1 MGVKTAIPITVFTGF
16 LGAGKTTIIL
26 SLLEQLPKDYQ
37 VVLLKNEFGDVEV
50 DSQLA
55 SNSSLTAMKTALLEI
70 RDKYRPDRIII
81 ESSGSAF
88 PATLAFQIREL
99 ERETEGDFKLDAIV
113 TVVDAENFRGY
124 EDTSPTAKMQAQYT
138 DVILINK
145 WEHCLTILEPST
157 TSPPNSAVKASPEFP
172 TIYCLAST
180 RSNSWIFPHT
190 PTRTTTT
197 KSKPRRYQ
205 RYTLPHAHTHD
216 HGHNHDHG
224 HSHDEP
230 STRVE
235 ADAPLTRDQLTD
247 ALGRLP
253 KDSIYRVKG
262 FVRFRDQD
270 PIEVLNW
277 AFGRF
282 DLVPCNLDRR
292 PVPTWPGPIAFHC
305 DGSSGRHK
313 RFARRLGQS
322 LDLEITCDGLDRGSK
337 SSHPLSSF
345 SPSSPPSLRFLLR
358 WFDHEPSTCLV
369 CTHSSR
375 AASASVLPRSLTT
388 DGASFASET
397 YDYIIVGGG
406 TAGLAVAARL
416 AENSSVTVGVVE
428 AGQYIVDD
436 PLIDTPQLFSQTQG
450 NPKYDW
456 MFESVAQPGLNNR
469 VMAMPRG
476 KVLGGSSALNYMA
489 FDRASKAEYDG
500 WNWNGIVSYMKVAE
514 DFTNTDPFRNSSSL
528 YPSQGIAGPIG
539 SGYNTWYSDVTPPYR
554 ESLANLGIPTN
565 LNPDSGDAYGLYNCA
580 MTVNRTTGKR
590 SYSASTYYA
599 YSAQR
604 SNLVVLT
611 GGQATKINFSNKTIS
626 GNHVATGVS
635 FVSDSNAYTV
645 NARRKSFFPPD
656 RCSLHNF
663 LNSAV
668 SGTARSQEVCWGES
682 ARHVF
687 IPTSYEL
694 KPGKTTFDILRNNA
708 TFAAEAQAQYAIL
721 TDYLV
726 RRLTTSMK
734 TKLYQEIADLG
745 TTALERAQFAIQK
758 TWLDKK
764 LGHTEII
771 MFPGYFSFSGP
782 KANASYISML
792 FAIQHPFSRG
802 NIHIGSAD
810 PLVKGVYDP
819 KYFSNPLAILDLQ
832 TLVEAVKFGMKISKT
847 EPLASSI
854 VARQDPAPEVTSDED
869 IAAYIKTYVESVY
882 HPIGT
887 AALAPKAL
895 GGVVDNKLKV
905 YGTTNVRVVDASV
918 IPIHMGTHI
927 TRTIYGIGEKAAALI
942 KSGN

>member
-1 MGVKTAIPITVFTGF
+1 MSRVLVWSALTL
-16 LGAGKTTIIL
+16 LGT
-26 SLLEQLPKDYQ
+26 
-37 VVLLKNEFGDVEV
+37 
-50 DSQLA
+50 
-55 SNSSLTAMKTALLEI
+55 
-70 RDKYRPDRIII
+70 
-81 ESSGSAF
+81 
-88 PATLAFQIREL
+88 
-99 ERETEGDFKLDAIV
+99 
-113 TVVDAENFRGY
+113 
-124 EDTSPTAKMQAQYT
+124 
-138 DVILINK
+138 
-145 WEHCLTILEPST
+145 
-157 TSPPNSAVKASPEFP
+157 
-172 TIYCLAST
+172 
-180 RSNSWIFPHT
+180 
-190 PTRTTTT
+190 
-197 KSKPRRYQ
+197 
-205 RYTLPHAHTHD
+205 
-216 HGHNHDHG
+216 
-224 HSHDEP
+224 
-230 STRVE
+230 
-235 ADAPLTRDQLTD
+235 
-247 ALGRLP
+247 
-253 KDSIYRVKG
+253 
-262 FVRFRDQD
+262 
-270 PIEVLNW
+270 
-277 AFGRF
+277 
-282 DLVPCNLDRR
+282 
-292 PVPTWPGPIAFHC
+292 
-305 DGSSGRHK
+305 
-313 RFARRLGQS
+313 
-322 LDLEITCDGLDRGSK
+322 
-337 SSHPLSSF
+337 
-345 SPSSPPSLRFLLR
+345 
-358 WFDHEPSTCLV
+358 
-369 CTHSSR
+369 
-375 AASASVLPRSLTT
+375 ASASVLPRSLTT

-489 FDRASKAEYDG
+489 FDRASKAEYDAWEKLGSSG

-528 YPSQGIAGPIG
+528 YPSQGVAGPIG

-580 MTVNRTTGKR
+580 MSVNRTTGKR

-626 GNHVATGVS
+626 ENHVATGVS
-635 FVSDSNAYTV
+635 FVSDSDAYTV
-645 NARRKSFFPPD
+645 NARKEVILSAG
-656 RCSLHNF
+656 SLQSPQ
-663 LNSAV
+663 LLELSGIGNSTLLKKFGITPLINLPGV
-668 SGTARSQEVCWGES
+668 GENLQD
-682 ARHVF
+682 HVF

-708 TFAAEAQAQYAIL
+708 TFAAEAQAQYAATHDGIYAATHSAFSFINL
-721 TDYLV
+721 ASYVNNSTIQ
-726 RRLTTSMK
+726 SMK

-819 KYFSNPLAILDLQ
+819 KYFSKSIDLQ

>member
-1 MGVKTAIPITVFTGF
+1 ERGGTLNEIFEKP
-16 LGAGKTTIIL
+16 GKKIW
-26 SLLEQLPKDYQ
+26 Y
-37 VVLLKNEFGDVEV
+37 VV
-50 DSQLA
+50 DSRRFHSDEDEA
-55 SNSSLTAMKTALLEI
+55 SRGATMVAKEPQWNMMFFVQTREFTLCLPRWCLEMTI
-70 RDKYRPDRIII
+70 
-81 ESSGSAF
+81 G
-88 PATLAFQIREL
+88 
-99 ERETEGDFKLDAIV
+99 IV
-113 TVVDAENFRGY
+113 G
-124 EDTSPTAKMQAQYT
+124 
-138 DVILINK
+138 
-145 WEHCLTILEPST
+145 
-157 TSPPNSAVKASPEFP
+157 
-172 TIYCLAST
+172 
-180 RSNSWIFPHT
+180 
-190 PTRTTTT
+190 
-197 KSKPRRYQ
+197 RRH
-205 RYTLPHAHTHD
+205 R
-216 HGHNHDHG
+216 
-224 HSHDEP
+224 
-230 STRVE
+230 
-235 ADAPLTRDQLTD
+235 
-247 ALGRLP
+247 
-253 KDSIYRVKG
+253 
-262 FVRFRDQD
+262 
-270 PIEVLNW
+270 
-277 AFGRF
+277 
-282 DLVPCNLDRR
+282 
-292 PVPTWPGPIAFHC
+292 
-305 DGSSGRHK
+305 
-313 RFARRLGQS
+313 
-322 LDLEITCDGLDRGSK
+322 LDRGSK

-369 CTHSSR
+369 CTYSSR
-375 AASASVLPRSLTT
+375 TASASVLPRSLTT

-436 PLIDTPQLFSQTQG
+436 PLIDTPR

-489 FDRASKAEYDG
+489 FDRASKAEYDAWEKLGSSG

-528 YPSQGIAGPIG
+528 YPSQGVAGPIG

-635 FVSDSNAYTV
+635 FVSDSNAYTHALKKFGITPLINLPGV
-645 NARRKSFFPPD
+645 
-656 RCSLHNF
+656 
-663 LNSAV
+663 
-668 SGTARSQEVCWGES
+668 GENLP
-682 ARHVF
+682 RHVF

-708 TFAAEAQAQYAIL
+708 TFAAEAQAQYAATHDGIYAATHSAFSFINL
-721 TDYLV
+721 ASY
-726 RRLTTSMK
+726 
-734 TKLYQEIADLG
+734 EIADLG

-819 KYFSNPLAILDLQ
+819 KYFSKSIDLQ